1 MSVGCH
7 RCGARRNFRRKIAQ
21 LAREKERLTY
31 ERTFAL
37 HALQTQSYPRAPSSV
52 AESQLP
58 AFEPSSYV
66 SESVGL
72 VPFGLPRL
80 PGTYCAGTPRSD
92 DDSGAEVASGAASGS
107 EMRPWEGQLVG
118 RPPCVARPR
127 GWYGSTGTS
136 SCGST
141 SEIEGYLPAPLL
153 WTTSNSEFEGYL
165 PAPRLRTTLSS
176 LTPAPVPQPTV
187 QPLTQPQARTETCGH
202 LEPALE
208 VSREPEID
216 EPCESPTLLA
226 SQALALRRGLAQRV
240 SRFLTSSSSSSIGR
254 PQGVEMRPIDER
266 CDTASRVSP
275 WSWIFPSRVEAS
287 NIQGDPLDSAALAAA
302 AGGSVSPSTRS
313 RPAVVTAAGSPPIY
327 LGSLVRPAV
336 VTAAGPPP
344 ALSTMD
350 HLDQRIA
357 KPGNGRTARSVSN
370 GGSSYGTDSELEA
383 NFPSHPPSRYAAAMA
398 TTSPAQSLLQLPP
411 TRSPTPTPQ
420 SLARLEAL
428 TRTLRECGLEPPA

>member
-1 MSVGCH
+1 VSVGCH

-58 AFEPSSYV
+58 AFEPSFYV

-72 VPFGLPRL
+72 VPLGLPRL
-80 PGTYCAGTPRSD
+80 PGTYCAGTPPRSD
-92 DDSGAEVASGAASGS
+92 DDSGASVASGAASGSEMRSGSEVRSGS

-127 GWYGSTGTS
+127 GWYGSMGTS

-141 SEIEGYLPAPLL
+141 SEI
-153 WTTSNSEFEGYL
+153 EGYL

-176 LTPAPVPQPTV
+176 LTPALVPQPTV
-187 QPLTQPQARTETCGH
+187 QPLTQPQALTETCGH
-202 LEPALE
+202 LVPALE

-226 SQALALRRGLAQRV
+226 SQAVALRRGLAQRV

-313 RPAVVTAAGSPPIY
+313 RPAVVTAARPPPIY

-428 TRTLRECGLEPPA
+428 TRTLRECGLEPLA